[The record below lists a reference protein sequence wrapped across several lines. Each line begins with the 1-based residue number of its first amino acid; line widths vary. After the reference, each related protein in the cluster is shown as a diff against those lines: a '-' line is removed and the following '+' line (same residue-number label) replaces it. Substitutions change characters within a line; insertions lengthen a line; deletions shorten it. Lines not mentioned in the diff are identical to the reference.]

1 MKHSIE
7 EDQRQKFHQWLEH
20 TDPSPNHL
28 RACKHHETHTNQ
40 WVLRLQRWK
49 DWRSRAVRFLWIHG
63 IPGAGKTVLA
73 SFLTRQL
80 EPSYKDG
87 ERVGVSYYY
96 CYFDHKQDETEPFL
110 RWTLS
115 QLCRQARNIPSCI
128 FDLYNNRSQP
138 SIKQLCDALRVVL
151 ESFNVAFIIID
162 AVDES
167 DPREELIELLK
178 TLVTD
183 DGFANIQLLVTS
195 REYVDIGTSFLDIA
209 VPLSMSDPE
218 VEKDIRQYICVK
230 LESKPKFKRWQKS
243 LRKEIEEALT
253 NGAQG
258 M

>member
-1 MKHSIE
+1 M
-7 EDQRQKFHQWLEH
+7 
-20 TDPSPNHL
+20 
-28 RACKHHETHTNQ
+28 
-40 WVLRLQRWK
+40 
-49 DWRSRAVRFLWIHG
+49 
-63 IPGAGKTVLA
+63 
-73 SFLTRQL
+73 
-80 EPSYKDG
+80 
-87 ERVGVSYYY
+87 GVSYYY